1 MTLKFAAT
9 PVQWTLPQSC
19 EAFPVTPRLTFN
31 VHCIF
36 WSAELTCVPR
46 QTVYPK
52 YEASEQFEEA
62 SPIIFASS
70 ANKPSVAYLPITTL
84 RVSNPL
90 PAVELQV
97 FALIE
102 LSQEAVLNKS
112 SSLVGPLPN
121 WKSLSIW
128 FKLSSCWPSLVS
140 RPIHLRKVS
149 KFLPA
154 KPSFKTYPFAKGIE
168 VVSQA

>member
-1 MTLKFAAT
+1 M
-9 PVQWTLPQSC
+9 
-19 EAFPVTPRLTFN
+19 
-31 VHCIF
+31 
-36 WSAELTCVPR
+36 PR

-112 SSLVGPLPN
+112 SSVVGPLHIFVPIGRPTHLN
-121 WKSLSIW
+121 QVV
-128 FKLSSCWPSLVS
+128 KLL
-140 RPIHLRKVS
+140 
-149 KFLPA
+149 A
-154 KPSFKTYPFAKGIE
+154 KPRSKTYSSAESIE
-168 VVSQA
+168 FVVG